1 MPTIAQ
7 AQTQVKSAKTELE
20 KAKLEAEQ
28 READIKAAKIES
40 QKRFQEKT
48 RIGTIS
54 SQLRIAG
61 EVGAGAVAGEIP
73 RRRRLARKEFQQTQQ
88 KISFAEEELGG
99 FQEQLSERELEIGG
113 VETQIGR
120 AVEQE
125 KIQKELEQDIKSA
138 TEAFDRGSLKPRAS
152 KRVVRFFKQLI
163 AARGS
168 QRAIRELKAQ
178 GLEPIFGSGKLVGF
192 EDIVRQQSIALSAL
206 PESVST
212 LLPPTKLDP
221 IIAQSLLPVQSIAP
235 ITSFT
240 TLQAP
245 KEGLGGVTL
254 KRTELE
260 AIRQQ
265 SFPLE
270 TTGAISDAGLEQIG
284 FAERIGVPKQI
295 RQTLGITPFEGR
307 LGELSTGTVLQSA
320 VFLSFAG
327 VKVPIGKLKVPLR
340 EVEQPS
346 FVEVQQPLIISG
358 KPLVV
363 SSFRI
368 TREVSPP
375 TIIQAERGLLG
386 VSDISN
392 IQPPKLQVTTTP
404 FKALDKV
411 PVLTLTTKGGKVG
424 QLDILTGTS
433 RPIDISGL
441 GGLRPTQRF
450 LFQRFAEDIAGGR
463 PVALERVPKLLRKD
477 LDFDLGE
484 LQSFKL
490 GKVDIGKQ
498 PTQFDLFPIK
508 QAGKRTTKFETLSQF
523 EKVTETDQFQLFK
536 GAIFFKETTKPF
548 ARATGKTPKLPG
560 IVIRRKEIVSI
571 GEPSD
576 VGEVIFR
583 GGKVT
588 PLEKTFAKQF
598 QQQELKL
605 LPKPPPPPKV
615 KKVTLKEQKPTKA
628 GGISSLLFGVSGRV
642 SDRSISGFSIDFAR
656 GFEAGGITK
665 PIQAKEQGQLDF
677 GKQFIIEQP
686 RTLGEQFSIIQ
697 QGLILEQRQFPVQKE
712 RAQLKF
718 KELLIQRKEL
728 RQVEKLT
735 QRPKQVSKL
744 RLVQRQIQ
752 KTPRPGRAR
761 PFRLVSPSPKALSP
775 LLFDLPK
782 VGFKRIKKKR
792 KKKGKKLKPPI
803 RPSLTGIITEGIGLP
818 ETTIVEGVDIGVLPK
833 QLRGLPKKKTKKRKK
848 R

>member
-61 EVGAGAVAGEIP
+61 EVGAGAVGGEIP

-113 VETQIGR
+113 VETQISR
-120 AVEQE
+120 AREQE

-138 TEAFDRGSLKPRAS
+138 TEAFDRGSLKPGAS
-152 KRVVRFFKQLI
+152 KRVVRFFEQLI

-168 QRAIRELKAQ
+168 QRAIRKLKAQ
-178 GLEPIFGSGKLVGF
+178 GLEPVFGSGKLVGF

-221 IIAQSLLPVQSIAP
+221 IIAQSLISPVQSIAP

-260 AIRQQ
+260 EIRQQ
-265 SFPLE
+265 SLPLE
-270 TTGAISDAGLEQIG
+270 TIGAISDAGLEQIG
-284 FAERIGVPKQI
+284 FFEKAGVPKI
-295 RQTLGITPFEGR
+295 VRQTLGVTPFEGK

-327 VKVPIGKLKVPLR
+327 VKAPIGKLKVPLR

-358 KPLVV
+358 KPTTI
-363 SSFRI
+363 SSFEI
-368 TREVSPP
+368 TREISPP

-433 RPIDISGL
+433 RPTDISGL
-441 GGLRPTQRF
+441 GGLRPTQKF

-536 GAIFFKETTKPF
+536 GAIFFKDISKPF

-571 GEPSD
+571 GEPSGT
-576 VGEVIFR
+576 GEVTFR

-615 KKVTLKEQKPTKA
+615 KKVTLKEQKPTDV

-665 PIQAKEQGQLDF
+665 PAQAKEQGQLDF

-728 RQVEKLT
+728 RQAEKLT

-744 RLVQRQIQ
+744 RLVQRQVQ
-752 KTPRPGRAR
+752 KNTKTR
-761 PFRLVSPSPKALSP
+761 
-775 LLFDLPK
+775 
-782 VGFKRIKKKR
+782 
-792 KKKGKKLKPPI
+792 KGK
-803 RPSLTGIITEGIGLP
+803 TF
-818 ETTIVEGVDIGVLPK
+818 
-833 QLRGLPKKKTKKRKK
+833 
-848 R
+848 